1 MKNRLKAA
9 LTVLMAALLCLLAA
23 GCSFRF
29 TASPDDLYSLPQ
41 MPSQYK
47 ELKNRIEKLR
57 QEGAEYASPV
67 SGANVQT
74 VQMVD
79 LDGDGKEEALVFMR
93 NSEQSDSLA
102 IYIFKARGSTY
113 RQMSVIRGSGTAIY
127 SIAYS
132 DLNQDGYLELIIG
145 WKTGTDLQSLSVY
158 SIQDKK
164 PHELL
169 HIASYVR
176 YAIADLNQD
185 KLQELVVL
193 RSDSDGGLA
202 DYYTWNHSGNLSLK
216 SSAPVSMTMAE
227 LSNPGR
233 VRSGTLS
240 TGKPALFVTGISAS
254 GTAITDILTD
264 KNSELVNIVLSDTTG
279 VSKEN
284 YRSLSLFPTDINGD
298 GVTEVPAPQALP
310 TKAKTLADMCYQ
322 INWQTY
328 DENGNRKTMES
339 TCHDTEDGWYL
350 VLPRTWDGKIA
361 ATRGASGLDEMAV
374 TFSIMQGSTLTDF
387 LRIYTITGE
396 NREAKAVS
404 GNRFVL
410 VRQSST
416 IYAAEFLDA
425 NQNWKYG
432 ISADRLRSMFSL
444 ITTEWQ
450 SGDN

>member
-1 MKNRLKAA
+1 MKIRLKTGLAI
-9 LTVLMAALLCLLAA
+9 LMAALLCVLST

-29 TASPDDLYSLPQ
+29 TVSPDELYSPPQ

-47 ELKNRIEKLR
+47 ELKNRIEALR
-57 QEGAEYASPV
+57 KDGAEYASPV
-67 SGANVQT
+67 SGSNVQT

-79 LDGDGKEEALVFMR
+79 LDGDGKEEALVFLR
-93 NSEQSDSLA
+93 NSEKSDSLA
-102 IYIFKARGSTY
+102 IYIFKAKGSTY
-113 RQMSVIRGSGTAIY
+113 KQMAVIRGTGTAIY

-132 DLNQDGYLELIIG
+132 DLNQDGFLELLIG

-158 SIQDKK
+158 SLRGEK

-169 HIASYVR
+169 HIAAYVR

-193 RSDSDGGLA
+193 HADNDGGQA
-202 DYYTWNHSGNLSLK
+202 DYYTWNHSGNLSLH

-227 LSNPGR
+227 LSNMGR
-233 VRSGTLS
+233 VRSGTLN
-240 TGKPALFVTGISAS
+240 TGRPALFVTGVSVS
-254 GTAITDILTD
+254 STAITDILVD
-264 KNSELVNIVLSDTTG
+264 KSGELANIALSDTTG

-298 GVTEVPAPQALP
+298 GYTEVPAPTVLP
-310 TKAKTLADMCYQ
+310 TRAKTMTDMCYQ
-322 INWQTY
+322 INWQNY
-328 DENGNRKTMES
+328 DEAGNKKTVES
-339 TCHDTEDGWYL
+339 TCHDSEDGWYL
-350 VLPRTWDGKIA
+350 VLPKTWDGKIA
-361 ATRGASGLDEMAV
+361 ATRGASGMDEMAV
-374 TFSIMQGSTLTDF
+374 TLSAMQDSQLTDF

-410 VRQSST
+410 SRQSGT
-416 IYAAEFLDA
+416 IYAAEFLA
-425 NQNWKYG
+425 GNETWKYG
-432 ISADRLRSMFSL
+432 LSTERLRSMFNL

-450 SGDN
+450 AGDN

>member
-1 MKNRLKAA
+1 MGNKLKAA

-29 TASPDDLYSLPQ
+29 TVSPDDLYSLPQ
-41 MPSQYK
+41 MPPQYK

-57 QEGAEYASPV
+57 QGGAEYASPV

-102 IYIFKARGSTY
+102 IYIFKAMGSTY
-113 RQMSVIRGSGTAIY
+113 KQMAVIHGSGTAIY

-145 WKTGTDLQSLSVY
+145 WKTGTDSQSLSVY
-158 SIQDKK
+158 SLRSKK

-176 YAIADLNQD
+176 YVVTDLNQD
-185 KLQELVVL
+185 KRQELVVL
-193 RSDSDGGLA
+193 HSGSDGGQA

-227 LSNPGR
+227 LSNLGR

-240 TGKPALFVTGISAS
+240 TGKPALFVTGISDS

-264 KNSELVNIVLSDTTG
+264 KNGELVNIVLSDTTG

-284 YRSLSLFPTDINGD
+284 YRSLSLFPTDINSD

-322 INWQTY
+322 VNWQTY
-328 DENGNRKTMES
+328 DESGNRRTVES

-350 VLPRTWDGKIA
+350 VLPKIWNGKIA

-374 TFSIMQGSTLTDF
+374 TFSIMQGSNLTDF

-396 NREAKAVS
+396 NRETKAIS

-410 VRQSST
+410 VRQSGT
-416 IYAAEFLDA
+416 IYAAEFLAAD
-425 NQNWKYG
+425 QNWKYG
-432 ISADRLRSMFSL
+432 ISADRLRSMFGL